1 MRSQD
6 GTLLAFLLLLTSS
19 IWLQD
24 AGAQESRAGHTDRRI
39 RSVPYSSEQVV
50 KLHGWVG
57 FHIDLEFEKGESFKT
72 LGGGDLEG
80 LTYGAYEN
88 HLILKPRAPAVRTN
102 LTVITDRRTYIL
114 DYMATSGTPDPFADD
129 LVYSLRFIYPPPT
142 GFSSSERVSEK
153 LARGEEERTRNFD
166 YWFCGASSMKPVAAS
181 DDGVHTR
188 IRFPQSAEIPAMFVR
203 MDDGTE
209 TLLNYSID
217 HGDVIIHRTARRILL
232 RRGKT
237 VGCIVNQGYGGA
249 GERLP
254 SGTVSPE
261 VERTTKGVRP

>member
-1 MRSQD
+1 MRSLD
-6 GTLLAFLLLLTSS
+6 GTLLAFLLMLTTS
-19 IWLQD
+19 IWPQD
-24 AGAQESRAGHTDRRI
+24 AGAQASTGVRIDRRI

-88 HLILKPRAPAVRTN
+88 HLVLKPRAPAVRTN

-129 LVYSLRFIYPPPT
+129 LVYSLRFIYPSAGT
-142 GFSSSERVSEK
+142 SSSERISEK
-153 LARGEEERTRNFD
+153 LAQGEEERTRNFD
-166 YWFCGASSMKPVAAS
+166 YWFCGTSSMKPVAAS

-188 IRFPQSAEIPAMFVR
+188 IRFSPSAEIPAMFVR

-232 RRGKT
+232 RRGHT
-237 VGCIVNQGYGGA
+237 VGCIVNRGYSGA
-249 GERLP
+249 GVRLP
-254 SGTVSPE
+254 SGTISPE
-261 VERTTKGVRP
+261 VERTTRGVRP